1 MVLYSVE
8 GPMIRNIINEIP
20 AFFLLLILV
29 LSMSCIVTGVFFL
42 TKKILPSVSQK
53 QSNQF
58 LTLLIT
64 IISSNYA
71 FLLGLVII
79 NLWQHYA
86 HTKGIVLMEANQL
99 ALMTLDSLAL
109 PSPIQNELLAIINNY
124 IHHVIYE
131 EWPAMRLG
139 IVTPFSDSSLIKF
152 FHTIGSYSPQTEMEK
167 TFFHEFLT
175 HMNGV
180 LENRRLRWNAVENH
194 LALPMIVILLTI
206 IILIAFLLSLFKS
219 DKENIHLFTVIATAS
234 ILSFNVGIAIL
245 LSYPFSG
252 ELSAN
257 PTPYTENILSR
268 FSKK

>member
-1 MVLYSVE
+1 
-8 GPMIRNIINEIP
+8 MIRSFINEVP
-20 AFFLLLILV
+20 SLFLLFILV
-29 LSMSCIVTGVFFL
+29 LTLSCFATGIFFL
-42 TKKILPSVSQK
+42 TKKFLPSVTQK

-79 NLWQHYA
+79 NLWQNYA
-86 HTKGIVLMEANQL
+86 HTKSIVLMEANQL

-109 PSPIQNELLAIINNY
+109 PSPLQDELLATINRY
-124 IHHVIYE
+124 IHHVTYE

-139 IVTPFSDSSLIKF
+139 IITPFSDSSLIKF

-180 LENRRLRWNAVENH
+180 LENRRLRWNSVENH

-206 IILIAFLLSLFKS
+206 IILISFLLSLFKS
-219 DKENIHLFTVIATAS
+219 DNKNIHLFTVITATS

-252 ELSAN
+252 QLSIN

-268 FSKK
+268 FSEK